1 MITNIELDIKRKD
14 VYNEVAR
21 ISGYV
26 GAKSFKEQDGQAD
39 TYSRIAITDSDS
51 ELLNRYWEDCCGKVA
66 GELQRFIKDIVSND
80 KSNDATFI
88 IQPLSDVA
96 QRKTV
101 LQKDLFSCF
110 VNFILCKWFELTD
123 KERCEYYFANY
134 NDFIKGIRRKLC
146 MKFAP
151 TKANFE

>member
-26 GAKSFKEQDGQAD
+26 GAKSFKEQDRQAD
-39 TYSRIAITDSDS
+39 TYTRIAITDSDN
-51 ELLNRYWEDCCGKVA
+51 ELLDRYWEDCCGKVA

-80 KSNDATFI
+80 KSNDVTFI

>member
-39 TYSRIAITDSDS
+39 TYTRIAITDSDN
-51 ELLNRYWEDCCGKVA
+51 ELLDRYWEDCCGKVA

-88 IQPLSDVA
+88 IQPLSDA
-96 QRKTV
+96 TQRKTV

>member
-39 TYSRIAITDSDS
+39 TYTRIAITDSDS
-51 ELLNRYWEDCCGKVA
+51 ELLDRYWEDCCGKVA

-80 KSNDATFI
+80 KSNDVTFI
-88 IQPLSDVA
+88 IQPLSNVA

>member
-39 TYSRIAITDSDS
+39 TYTRIAITDSDN
-51 ELLNRYWEDCCGKVA
+51 ELLDRYWEDCCGKVA
-66 GELQRFIKDIVSND
+66 GELQR
-80 KSNDATFI
+80 FI

-134 NDFIKGIRRKLC
+134 NDFIRGIRRKLC

>member
-21 ISGYV
+21 ISSYV

-51 ELLNRYWEDCCGKVA
+51 ELLDRYWEDCCGKVA

>member
-39 TYSRIAITDSDS
+39 TYTRIAITDSDY
-51 ELLNRYWEDCCGKVA
+51 ELLDRYWEDCCGKVA

-80 KSNDATFI
+80 KSNDVTFI

>member
-51 ELLNRYWEDCCGKVA
+51 ELLDRYWEDCCGKVA

-80 KSNDATFI
+80 KSNDVTFI

>member
-1 MITNIELDIKRKD
+1 MITDIELNIKRKD

-51 ELLNRYWEDCCGKVA
+51 ELLDRYWEDCCGKVA

>member
-26 GAKSFKEQDGQAD
+26 GVKIFKEQDGQAD
-39 TYSRIAITDSDS
+39 TYSRIAITDSDY
-51 ELLNRYWEDCCGKVA
+51 ELLDRYWEDCCGKVA

-88 IQPLSDVA
+88 IQPLSNVA

-151 TKANFE
+151 TKTNFE

>member
-14 VYNEVAR
+14 VYNEVAK

-51 ELLNRYWEDCCGKVA
+51 ELLDRYWEDCCGKVA

-88 IQPLSDVA
+88 IQPLSDIA
-96 QRKTV
+96 QRKKV

>member
-39 TYSRIAITDSDS
+39 TYTRIAITDSDY
-51 ELLNRYWEDCCGKVA
+51 ELLDRYWEDCCGKVA

-80 KSNDATFI
+80 KSNDVIFI
-88 IQPLSDVA
+88 IQPLSNVA

-146 MKFAP
+146 VKFAP
-151 TKANFE
+151 TKANYE

>member
-51 ELLNRYWEDCCGKVA
+51 ELLDRYWEDCCGKVA

-88 IQPLSDVA
+88 IQPLSNVA

>member
-39 TYSRIAITDSDS
+39 TYTRIAITDSDY
-51 ELLNRYWEDCCGKVA
+51 ELLDRYWEDCCGKVA
-66 GELQRFIKDIVSND
+66 GEVQRFIKDIVSND
-80 KSNDATFI
+80 KSNDVTFI

>member
-51 ELLNRYWEDCCGKVA
+51 ELLDRYWEDCCGKGA

>member
-39 TYSRIAITDSDS
+39 TYTRIAITDSDS
-51 ELLNRYWEDCCGKVA
+51 ELLDRYWEDCCGKVA

-88 IQPLSDVA
+88 IQPLSNVA

>member
-39 TYSRIAITDSDS
+39 TYTRIAITDSDY
-51 ELLNRYWEDCCGKVA
+51 ELLDRCWEDCCGKVA

-80 KSNDATFI
+80 KSNDVTFI

>member
-39 TYSRIAITDSDS
+39 TYTRIAITDSDS
-51 ELLNRYWEDCCGKVA
+51 ELLDRYWEDCCGKVA

>member
-39 TYSRIAITDSDS
+39 TYTRIAITDSDY
-51 ELLNRYWEDCCGKVA
+51 ELLDRYWEDCCGKVA
-66 GELQRFIKDIVSND
+66 GELQRFIKGIVSND
-80 KSNDATFI
+80 KSNDVTFI
-88 IQPLSDVA
+88 IQPLSDST

>member
-51 ELLNRYWEDCCGKVA
+51 ELLDRYWEDCCGKVA

>member
-26 GAKSFKEQDGQAD
+26 GVKIFKEQDGQAD
-39 TYSRIAITDSDS
+39 TYSRIAITDSDY
-51 ELLNRYWEDCCGKVA
+51 ELLDRYWEDCCGKVA

-88 IQPLSDVA
+88 IQPLSNVA

>member
-39 TYSRIAITDSDS
+39 TYSRIAITDSDD
-51 ELLNRYWEDCCGKVA
+51 ELLDRYWEDCCGKVA

-80 KSNDATFI
+80 KSNDVTFI
-88 IQPLSDVA
+88 IQPLSNVA

>member
-51 ELLNRYWEDCCGKVA
+51 ELLDRYWEDCCGKVA

-110 VNFILCKWFELTD
+110 VNFILCKWFEVTD

>member
-39 TYSRIAITDSDS
+39 TYTRIAITDSDY
-51 ELLNRYWEDCCGKVA
+51 ELLDRYWEDCCGKVA

-80 KSNDATFI
+80 KSNDVTFI
-88 IQPLSDVA
+88 IQPLSNVA

>member
-51 ELLNRYWEDCCGKVA
+51 ELLDRYWEDCCGKVA

-80 KSNDATFI
+80 KSNDVTFI
-88 IQPLSDVA
+88 IQPLSNVA

>member
-39 TYSRIAITDSDS
+39 TYTCIAITDSDN
-51 ELLNRYWEDCCGKVA
+51 ELLDRYWEDCCGKVA

>member
-39 TYSRIAITDSDS
+39 TYTRIAITDSDN
-51 ELLNRYWEDCCGKVA
+51 ELLDRYWEDCCGKVA

-134 NDFIKGIRRKLC
+134 NDFIKGIRHKLC

>member
-51 ELLNRYWEDCCGKVA
+51 ELLDRYWEDCCGKVA
-66 GELQRFIKDIVSND
+66 GELQRFIKAIVSND

>member
-39 TYSRIAITDSDS
+39 TYTRIAITDSDY
-51 ELLNRYWEDCCGKVA
+51 ELLDRYWEDCCGKVA

-80 KSNDATFI
+80 KSNDVTFI

-134 NDFIKGIRRKLC
+134 NDFIKGIRCKLC